1 MHASASNLEG
11 LLCQFWN
18 NICAKT
24 VDLRMENNTNFSN
37 HGSESHNFHAKP
49 FVVVNCALNAPLMLV
64 SILGNTLI
72 LAAIIRTPS
81 IRSPSMI
88 MLCSLAATDLLV
100 GLIAQPLF
108 IADELIMKNHV
119 LNAVSAMIGFALSG
133 FSLTIITAIS
143 MDRFI
148 ALQYHLRYAT
158 LVTNSRVIYSI
169 VAVWLIILIYSGLRL
184 WDNVLFHLLSA
195 IFTGVYLAIS
205 TLCYIKIYQIV
216 RRHKLQIRSQEQATK
231 SHIIQNR
238 IEKMRLKQS
247 ALNTFVFCISMIA
260 CYFPSYVLLF
270 LFILEFLTPHGKLNG
285 PSRLP
290 LCSWTRPWIQFSFAG
305 VSAIFGLQLWRR
317 PDICYAP
324 PLINF
329 KNINFCQTILASKC
343 NDKLRLSWLNSAK
356 NPNLY
361 KKLNQSGTS
370 ENVVKLVRLRHLGF
384 KSREW

>member
-1 MHASASNLEG
+1 
-11 LLCQFWN
+11 
-18 NICAKT
+18 
-24 VDLRMENNTNFSN
+24 MENNTNFSN

-88 MLCSLAATDLLV
+88 MLGSLAATDLLV

-119 LNAVSAMIGFALSG
+119 LNAVSAMIGFALCG
-133 FSLTIITAIS
+133 ISLATITAIS

-216 RRHKLQIRSQEQATK
+216 RRHRF
-231 SHIIQNR
+231 H
-238 IEKMRLKQS
+238 
-247 ALNTFVFCISMIA
+247 FH
-260 CYFPSYVLLF
+260 Y
-270 LFILEFLTPHGKLNG
+270 
-285 PSRLP
+285 
-290 LCSWTRPWIQFSFAG
+290 
-305 VSAIFGLQLWRR
+305 
-317 PDICYAP
+317 
-324 PLINF
+324 
-329 KNINFCQTILASKC
+329 
-343 NDKLRLSWLNSAK
+343 
-356 NPNLY
+356 
-361 KKLNQSGTS
+361 
-370 ENVVKLVRLRHLGF
+370 
-384 KSREW
+384 